1 MGNFWR
7 ISCIEYESNGDRKK
21 TQSVE
26 EYLCKIRT
34 CLKDIINNDLKKS
47 DTWKIELTIAKNLS
61 FSIENYEKY
70 VMHSKNCHLE
80 TMINDKADK
89 VMENIFESLK
99 NRYQNNLESIKGNE
113 FLFNLFVAL
122 EMSSNKNETRDRS
135 YIDFLDWIKNN
146 KSSNKYNQ

>member
-1 MGNFWR
+1 MSHFWSS
-7 ISCIEYESNGDRKK
+7 SCTEYESNGDRKK

-47 DTWKIELTIAKNLS
+47 DTWKIELTIAKKLS

-99 NRYQNNLESIKGNE
+99 NRY
-113 FLFNLFVAL
+113 
-122 EMSSNKNETRDRS
+122 
-135 YIDFLDWIKNN
+135 
-146 KSSNKYNQ
+146 